1 MRAIDFWVILCYTGM
16 FSALMEYIV
25 ILYLSTVS
33 QTDTEEGS
41 QKRIMVANAI
51 ERVIKYVLPLYNLMF
66 PIIFFTICPSQGGSN
81 WLLWNEAKCIRLPVY
96 LNVSL
101 NKTFIKLFFR
111 IKYSGVFNRRA
122 GGNKHE
128 GWKFV

>member
-41 QKRIMVANAI
+41 QKRIMVANTI

-81 WLLWNEAKCIRLPVY
+81 WLL
-96 LNVSL
+96 
-101 NKTFIKLFFR
+101 
-111 IKYSGVFNRRA
+111 
-122 GGNKHE
+122 
-128 GWKFV
+128 